1 MVYSLFTWRVNGDT
15 PEPKDSIV
23 TSPSSKTGHGEN
35 WTSQVGF
42 MLACIGSAIGL
53 GNLWK
58 FPYITYEN
66 GGGAFVLVY
75 LACILVIGIP
85 ILIAETLI
93 GRHGKLGIY
102 GSFSKLT
109 RGHRGWRT
117 AACLCILSSFF
128 VLSFYSV
135 VAGWT
140 VEYFIHS
147 LTGALSSLTLDSVGP
162 RFGAFVSSPWK
173 QIFYHTL
180 FMGITV
186 ALLLRGTRGIEQAVK
201 ILMPL
206 LAVMVLVVMSLS
218 VGRYGASTS
227 LNFLFSADFSR
238 LTAPGILEALGHAF
252 FTLSL
257 GFGAMV
263 VYGSYLPRGTS
274 LTKSALLIAFF
285 DTLIALM
292 ACLMMYPIIFGSH
305 MELHESASMLFTS
318 LTVQFHSLTG
328 GQFVS
333 ALFYLLVAV
342 AALSSTI
349 SLLEIVVSFVAEEFS
364 INRTKATLIGG
375 GSVWFVGIFSATSNG
390 AWAWTTN
397 LGIMD
402 TLDYLTSNWGLPLGG
417 ALISLFAGWCLSK
430 DTHSRE
436 LGLSPNSL
444 LLNGW
449 RLCVQYICPF
459 LVFVVLLFKVG
470 AL

>member
-1 MVYSLFTWRVNGDT
+1 MTQS
-15 PEPKDSIV
+15 
-23 TSPSSKTGHGEN
+23 SPTIGHAEN
-35 WTSQVGF
+35 WTSHLGF

-85 ILIAETLI
+85 ILVAETLI

-102 GSFSKLT
+102 GSFSKLSC
-109 RGHRGWRT
+109 GHRGWK
-117 AACLCILSSFF
+117 AAAILCILSSFF

-147 LTGALSSLTLDSVGP
+147 LTGSLSSLTLDDVGP
-162 RFGAFVSSPWK
+162 RFGAFVAHPWK
-173 QIFYHTL
+173 QISYHTL
-180 FMGITV
+180 FMGVTV
-186 ALLLRGTRGIEQAVK
+186 ALLIRGTKGIEQAVK
-201 ILMPL
+201 VLMPL
-206 LAVMVLVVMSLS
+206 LGIMVLVVMCLS
-218 VGRYGASTS
+218 IGRYGASTS
-227 LNFLFSADFSR
+227 LSFLFHADFSQ
-238 LTAPGILEALGHAF
+238 LTARGTLEALGHAF

-263 VYGSYLPRGTS
+263 IYGSYLPRGVN
-274 LTKSALLIAFF
+274 LTKSAVLIAFF

-292 ACLMMYPIIFGSH
+292 ACLMMYPIIFGSN
-305 MELHESASMLFTS
+305 MELSESISMLFTS
-318 LTVQFHSLTG
+318 LTVQFHTLPG

-349 SLLEIVVSFVAEEFS
+349 SLLEIVVSFVAEEFHMRRA
-364 INRTKATLIGG
+364 IAGLIGG
-375 GSVWFVGIFSATSNG
+375 GAVWFVGLFSALSNG
-390 AWAWTTN
+390 AHPWITELAV
-397 LGIMD
+397 MD
-402 TLDYLTSNWGLPLGG
+402 KLDYLTSNWGLPLGG
-417 ALISLFAGWCLSK
+417 ALISLFAGWYLSK
-430 DTHSRE
+430 EVQSRE
-436 LGLSPNSL
+436 LEYGPNSYL
-444 LLNGW
+444 LRGW
-449 RLCVQYICPF
+449 RLCVQYACP
-459 LVFVVLLFKVG
+459 LSVFVVLLFKIG